1 MLRFNEEEITEST
14 KTNERERDRDRKGQS
29 LKKEEEGESVESKGG
44 AKEERKKDLHKVV

>member
-14 KTNERERDRDRKGQS
+14 KTNERERDRKGQS

>member
-1 MLRFNEEEITEST
+1 MLRFNKEEITEST

-29 LKKEEEGESVESKGG
+29 LKKEEGESVESKGG

>member
-14 KTNERERDRDRKGQS
+14 KTNERERDRKGQS
-29 LKKEEEGESVESKGG
+29 LKKEEGESVESKGG